1 MATRNTE
8 KQIFE
13 KALAQAREED
23 QAGEKARSMLAA
35 PELKN
40 ALEELKRD
48 APNDQ
53 PFVRGIGKLREVKDP
68 AASDRQEQVVAEHP
82 QANPVGE
89 APLSG
94 ESRAKVVVRPRPDP
108 KAHVTSPSIAKRE
121 ELGLLAPVQ
130 AAGKSAAGT
139 VRLKLEGSELPYGGV
154 DTAPAPPKHA
164 SFWPWLVLVVV
175 LLIGIAALA
184 SWGLNSG
191 EQTKTPSARPSG
203 ASSVVVSATASAV
216 ESTPNGSA
224 TPSAIPSDSSAQD
237 SSEPANSASK
247 PSSAEIRTSPSSSAV
262 TASSP
267 AATPSS
273 GAVSVPTPPSSLPT
287 PVTTPRT
294 SAPTTSAKPSSDRL
308 PD

>member
-40 ALEELKRD
+40 ALEDLKRD

-53 PFVRGIGKLREVKDP
+53 PFLRSIGKLREVKDP
-68 AASDRQEQVVAEHP
+68 GASDRQEQVVAEHP
-82 QANPVGE
+82 QAHPVGE
-89 APLSG
+89 AP
-94 ESRAKVVVRPRPDP
+94 RAKVVVRPRPDP

-130 AAGKSAAGT
+130 AAGKSVAGT
-139 VRLKLEGSELPYGGV
+139 VRLKMEGTEFSPNAVEDPP
-154 DTAPAPPKHA
+154 TPPK
-164 SFWPWLVLVVV
+164 SSRLWPWLLLVVV
-175 LLIGIAALA
+175 LVIGIAALA
-184 SWGLNSG
+184 GWGLNGG
-191 EQTKTPSARPSG
+191 EQAQTPSAKPSV
-203 ASSVVVSATASAV
+203 ARTVVASATASAV
-216 ESTPNGSA
+216 ETAPVS
-224 TPSAIPSDSSAQD
+224 SSAATVAE
-237 SSEPANSASK
+237 SSEPTISASNQA
-247 PSSAEIRTSPSSSAV
+247 STEIRTARSSSAV
-262 TASSP
+262 TASTP
-267 AATPSS
+267 AATSSS
-273 GAVSVPTPPSSLPT
+273 GAVSVPPPSSLPT

-294 SAPTTSAKPSSDRL
+294 SAPTASAKPSSDRL